1 MEEVFKPDITD
12 EEARQMDSEV
22 EQMLAAMR
30 QANTQ
35 IARRQQEI
43 EQLQAETRHIIA
55 RMKERQ
61 QRVEAT
67 V

>member
-1 MEEVFKPDITD
+1 MEEAFKLDLTE
-12 EEARQMDSEV
+12 EEATQMDAAV
-22 EQMLAAMR
+22 EQMLEAMW
-30 QANTQ
+30 QANEK
-35 IARRQQEI
+35 IARQQQEI

-61 QRVEAT
+61 RVEAT

>member
-1 MEEVFKPDITD
+1 MEDAFKLDLTE
-12 EEARQMDSEV
+12 EEATQMDAEV
-22 EQMLAAMR
+22 EQMLEGMW
-30 QANTQ
+30 QANEK
-35 IARRQQEI
+35 IARQQQEI

-61 QRVEAT
+61 RVEAT

>member
-1 MEEVFKPDITD
+1 MEEAFKPDITE
-12 EEARQMDSEV
+12 EEARQMDTEV

-30 QANTQ
+30 QANDR
-35 IARRQQEI
+35 IASQQQEI
-43 EQLQAETRHIIA
+43 EQLQAETRHIITQ
-55 RMKERQ
+55 MKER